1 MLLEFDRVCFR
12 YSGLGQVDS
21 QNQLQEISFR
31 FESHEAL
38 GIVGQGGAGK
48 TTLLQM
54 ITGLEKPNSG
64 RVCVD
69 QQNIHQ
75 KKYPLAQLR
84 QKIGLVFQF
93 PESQLFEMTVRED
106 VAYGPRNLG
115 LSADAIEQRVQAAL
129 DQMELPAEQ
138 FQNRDIHHLSQG
150 EKRRVAIAG
159 ILAMQPEV
167 LVLDEPTA
175 GLDPHATRQ
184 LVAILGKLRASG
196 KHGLIIVS
204 HDMEFLTEVIDRL
217 IVLEQGKIMM
227 DFALTDLPNVLDKLP
242 SHLAL
247 PRPMRLAQHLRKL
260 GIAIPDSALTRAQ
273 VLRALTELSTD
284 Q

>member
-115 LSADAIEQRVQAAL
+115 LSADTIEQRVQAAL
-129 DQMELPAEQ
+129 EQMELPAEQ

-150 EKRRVAIAG
+150 KNAG
-159 ILAMQPEV
+159 SPLPAF
-167 LVLDEPTA
+167 
-175 GLDPHATRQ
+175 
-184 LVAILGKLRASG
+184 LRCSR
-196 KHGLIIVS
+196 KCWFW
-204 HDMEFLTEVIDRL
+204 MN
-217 IVLEQGKIMM
+217 
-227 DFALTDLPNVLDKLP
+227 LPP
-242 SHLAL
+242 GWIH
-247 PRPMRLAQHLRKL
+247 MRLAN
-260 GIAIPDSALTRAQ
+260 
-273 VLRALTELSTD
+273 LSLSSENCEPVASTA
-284 Q
+284 